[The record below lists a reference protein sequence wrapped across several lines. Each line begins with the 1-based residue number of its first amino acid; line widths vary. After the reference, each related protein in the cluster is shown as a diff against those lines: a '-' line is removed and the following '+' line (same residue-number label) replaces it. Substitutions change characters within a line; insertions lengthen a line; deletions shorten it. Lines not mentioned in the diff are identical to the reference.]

1 MQDLFDKDT
10 ADPGYRQQEGRLP
23 VKEPPFC
30 VYDPADHTRTGVS
43 VAPVPLRITAVMF
56 FPVLMLVFMDLVAFG
71 RVVMALNDHI
81 ATRLDGAVTMMVT
94 IVTSVISTVTIVTV

>member
-1 MQDLFDKDT
+1 MGSCL
-10 ADPGYRQQEGRLP
+10 
-23 VKEPPFC
+23 
-30 VYDPADHTRTGVS
+30 YDPADHTRTGVS

-81 ATRLDGAVTMMVT
+81 ATWLNGAVMMVVT
-94 IVTSVISTVTIVTV
+94 VVTSVISTVAIVTV